1 MSKPEARHQA
11 RWQPPIASSAPSRI
25 CNTYLHRVKLAFF
38 DRISLSPTL
47 GLQTPSVVPPHRLL
61 RGSP

>member
-1 MSKPEARHQA
+1 MATTYCVVG
-11 RWQPPIASSAPSRI
+11 PSRI